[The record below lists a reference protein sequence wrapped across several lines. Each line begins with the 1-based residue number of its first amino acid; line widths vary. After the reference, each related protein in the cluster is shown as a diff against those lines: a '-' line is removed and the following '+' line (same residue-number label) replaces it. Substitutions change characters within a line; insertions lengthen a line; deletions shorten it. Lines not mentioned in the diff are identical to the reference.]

1 MRLNMEVLESKEFR
15 SLKED
20 AQLLYI
26 YATLKSEDGLLED
39 LNEFGNYLMM
49 DIYKAMSILEMY
61 GLVKFYGDHDS
72 MKIIKEPE
80 LF

>member
-1 MRLNMEVLESKEFR
+1 MEVLESKEFR

-61 GLVKFYGDHDS
+61 GLVKFYGSHDS